1 MKGKTVYVLKA
12 TSPCSSCSGKHEIYD
27 TKEEAE
33 DQLDLMKY
41 NHFNGIGSTDALE
54 WEWDIMNPSVIE
66 TIIN

>member
-12 TSPCSSCSGKHEIYD
+12 KSPCSSCSGTYEIYD

-41 NHFNGIGSTDALE
+41 DHFNGMGSTDSLE
-54 WEWDIMNPSVIE
+54 WEWDIMNPRVIE